1 MVLLHLRVGLN
12 LYVIPKRASQ
22 ELADTQKL
30 LPPFKGE
37 YLEGCAMP
45 VPKVEHTRV
54 NIKLQLCCTLAL
66 HEEEMTPIL
75 PLA

>member
-1 MVLLHLRVGLN
+1 MMLLHLRVGLT

-22 ELADTQKL
+22 ELVGTQKL

-37 YLEGCAMP
+37 HLKGCAMP
-45 VPKVEHTRV
+45 VPEVEHTRV
-54 NIKLQLCCTLAL
+54 NIKLQLCCTLAM
-66 HEEEMTPIL
+66 HEEEVTPIL